1 MMPILNAVMVMAF
14 LGILLSFVLGFAAKV
29 FYVYVD
35 PRIESIADMLPGA
48 NCGGCGYAS
57 CNAYAE
63 AIVNEGESPTL
74 CVAGG
79 EDVTDNVCTLLGID
93 AAAGARNV
101 AQIFC
106 RGSRD
111 KAVHL
116 FEYGGAEDCVAAE
129 IGTGGDKACKHG
141 CLGLATCVRVCP
153 FGALSMGSDGLPH
166 VDIDLCTGC
175 GNCVAVCP
183 RSIPK
188 LVSTSQK
195 VANLCTSQDAGKT
208 VKQVCQVG
216 CIACGV
222 CTKQCPEKAITMKGK
237 LAVVD
242 PAKCTGQYV
251 CVEKCPTGSMQ
262 KLFTTEEEAEAAEEE
277 ADQTAEAAETTES
290 GEAATKEDQDSA

>member
-1 MMPILNAVMVMAF
+1 MMPIVNAVLVMAF
-14 LGILLSFVLGFAAKV
+14 LGVILSLVLGVAAKV

-35 PRIESIADMLPGA
+35 PRIEAIADMLPGA
-48 NCGGCGYAS
+48 NCGGCGFAS

-63 AIVNEGESPTL
+63 AIVNEGVSPTR

-79 EDVTDNVCTLLGID
+79 EDVTENVCTLLGVS
-93 AAAGARNV
+93 AEAGARNV

-106 RGSRD
+106 RGSED

-116 FEYGGAEDCVAAE
+116 FEYGGAGDCVAAQ
-129 IGTGGDKACKHG
+129 IGTGGDKACKYG

-153 FGALSMGSDGLPH
+153 FGALSMGSDGLPY

-175 GNCVAVCP
+175 GNCVAICP
-183 RSIPK
+183 RGIPR
-188 LVSTSQK
+188 LVPTSQM
-195 VANLCTSQDAGKT
+195 VANLCTSQDTGKT

-222 CTKQCPEKAITMKGK
+222 CTKQCPEKAIQMQGK

-251 CVEKCPTGSMQ
+251 CVEKCPTGSMK
-262 KLFTTEEEAEAAEEE
+262 KLFTTEEEEEE
-277 ADQTAEAAETTES
+277 AAVEEASQTAEAGQTSEETE
-290 GEAATKEDQDSA
+290 QDTA